1 MGAIAAKL
9 LLRCL
14 ARLPLRVSH
23 RLGSLLGWCL
33 AVIPN
38 RTRSTAWT
46 NICLCLPALSLQARR
61 RILSQSLVETGK
73 TLMETGAMW
82 LWDCERL
89 LPLVSKVEG
98 EDAVRQAFGQG
109 QGVIFLTPHL
119 GSWEIAGLY
128 AAARYPMTILYR
140 PPRLVGLDYLI
151 RRARSR
157 SGAKLATT
165 NTAGVR
171 TLLRTLNQGG
181 VLGILPDQEPPKDG
195 GIFVPFFGIPAYTM
209 VLVARLVQRTQA
221 PVFIAYC
228 ERMAGS
234 SGFHLHFQPIP
245 NPLEHDTIEVSVTA
259 INQAV
264 EQCVRLLPAQ
274 YQWGYKRFRRRPP
287 GKPKIYGTP
296 DGP

>member
-1 MGAIAAKL
+1 MGVIAAKL
-9 LLRCL
+9 LLQCL
-14 ARLPLRVSH
+14 ARLPLSVSH

-33 AVIPN
+33 TVLPN
-38 RTRSTAWT
+38 RTRRTAWT
-46 NICLCLPALSLQARR
+46 NICLCLPTLSLRERR
-61 RILSQSLVETGK
+61 RVLSQSLVETGK

-98 EDAVRQAFGQG
+98 EDAVQQAFEQG

-140 PPRLVGLDYLI
+140 PPRLAGLDYLL

-157 SGAKLATT
+157 SGAKLVTT

-171 TLLRTLNQGG
+171 TLFRTLNEGG

-195 GIFVPFFGIPAYTM
+195 GIFAPFFGIPAYTM
-209 VLVARLVQRTQA
+209 VLVARLVQRTRA

-228 ERMAGS
+228 ERLGGS
-234 SGFHLHFQPIP
+234 DGFHLHFQPIP
-245 NPLEHDTIEVSVTA
+245 DPLMHDTVEASVA
-259 INQAV
+259 AVNQAV
-264 EQCVRLLPAQ
+264 EQCVRLLPTQ

-287 GKPKIYGTP
+287 GEPQIYGAP
-296 DGP
+296 AGP